1 VGVSLW
7 SEKEVLDQT
16 PSQDMALGS
25 MLLQPLSSVL
35 GTPAGN
41 AAGIKLP
48 FASFPTDLTVAQALL
63 PYPQYYGFSQAPL
76 GDTAGHSTYHA
87 LELSV
92 EHQMSHGLWINA
104 NYTWSKTIGNT
115 QGGNPGLGGF
125 VGNGDSGTQDEYDR
139 RADKAVSPGD
149 VPHRLVITY
158 VYNLPVGRG
167 KHFLGNTNAVADAVL
182 GGWRVSGVQQYQS
195 GVPIWITSNQTTG
208 LLNHQMER
216 ANVNWGTPLKNSA
229 WNGDPNAGIP
239 YLNPAAFS
247 RPAEFTFGNSPAA
260 FSNLRN
266 PGYLNEDLS
275 LAKDFSIMEKVKL
288 TIQANFFNAF
298 NRVILA
304 GPNTSL
310 ESAAFGLISS
320 QTGDPNSGIPGSREI
335 QLSGRI
341 TF

>member
-1 VGVSLW
+1 
-7 SEKEVLDQT
+7 
-16 PSQDMALGS
+16 
-25 MLLQPLSSVL
+25 
-35 GTPAGN
+35 
-41 AAGIKLP
+41 
-48 FASFPTDLTVAQALL
+48 
-63 PYPQYYGFSQAPL
+63 
-76 GDTAGHSTYHA
+76 
-87 LELSV
+87 
-92 EHQMSHGLWINA
+92 
-104 NYTWSKTIGNT
+104 
-115 QGGNPGLGGF
+115 
-125 VGNGDSGTQDEYDR
+125 
-139 RADKAVSPGD
+139 
-149 VPHRLVITY
+149 
-158 VYNLPVGRG
+158 
-167 KHFLGNTNAVADAVL
+167 
-182 GGWRVSGVQQYQS
+182 
-195 GVPIWITSNQTTG
+195 
-208 LLNHQMER
+208 
-216 ANVNWGTPLKNSA
+216 LKNPA